1 MATKIKLIVTVF
13 LMSLLF
19 IGITQTAEAYTFYID
34 EFSVTRSGTQIFD
47 DKFNLG
53 TPPPSAPNWLVV
65 PSSPYPDASY
75 YVNYFGGVPLGGSM
89 GPELNTAPKA
99 GKLTLDSSGAVP
111 FTLAGG
117 IAGLSQWAV
126 LNTPRAANTES
137 GLKLRSDLTFSVTGI
152 FDLIAP
158 TIPRE
163 GYQIFLVDDS
173 TENPLEQSLTLQ
185 VIKNSSGVVG
195 VEILTRDWTN
205 GTYSALDF
213 TPLSLPSSADQ
224 IALTLAKLDASTDV
238 ITGSFYLITNGVA
251 GLVTTLGTAD
261 FLFSDVR
268 SASAGFQA
276 FEPAPVPE
284 PATMLLLGSG
294 LLGLWGFR
302 KKFRK

>member
-1 MATKIKLIVTVF
+1 
-13 LMSLLF
+13 
-19 IGITQTAEAYTFYID
+19 
-34 EFSVTRSGTQIFD
+34 
-47 DKFNLG
+47 
-53 TPPPSAPNWLVV
+53 
-65 PSSPYPDASY
+65 
-75 YVNYFGGVPLGGSM
+75 M